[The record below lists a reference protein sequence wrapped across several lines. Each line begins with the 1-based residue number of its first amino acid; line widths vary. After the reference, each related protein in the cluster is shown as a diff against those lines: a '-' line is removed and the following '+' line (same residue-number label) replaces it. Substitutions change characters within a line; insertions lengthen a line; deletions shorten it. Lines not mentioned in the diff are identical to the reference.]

1 MTKNSAH
8 RKALEKIA
16 LNPFKW
22 GIDKVC
28 ASAIEMTLFDRKRV
42 IAKPDIL
49 FYCADGSIHIIEY
62 KGNGN
67 GQLLE
72 RA

>member
-28 ASAIEMTLFDRKRV
+28 ASAIEMTLFDRKR
-42 IAKPDIL
+42 
-49 FYCADGSIHIIEY
+49 E
-62 KGNGN
+62 
-67 GQLLE
+67 
-72 RA
+72 